1 MGVTSAILGIPMLAR
16 DQRTP
21 FSDWWWTVDKLL
33 LGAIMALMLGGV
45 ILSLAASPPVA
56 TRIGLDPFHFF
67 GRHVL
72 ILLPSLMVL
81 IGVSFLSPKQIRRL
95 ALLVFVVSILLIVAT
110 LAFGAEVKG
119 SRRWITVVGVNIQA
133 SESAK
138 PAFVVMAAW
147 LFAESARRP
156 EMPATFMAIVVLLM
170 LVSLLVME
178 PDFGQTMLI
187 LMVWG
192 ALFFIAGMRMIWVAG
207 LAGAAGAGLFGAY
220 MFVPHVAGRIKRF
233 MNPASGDTFQV
244 DTAMEAFSNGGW
256 FGLGPGEGI
265 AKRSLPDS
273 HTDFVFAVAAEEFGI
288 ILCLALVALFAFV
301 VIRTLS
307 RAYATE
313 DGFAR
318 FGASGLAILFGVQA
332 AINISV
338 NLQLIPAKVMTLP
351 FISYGGSSIV
361 SLAYSGLFTEV
372 MIDVVPSETL
382 RSRSP
387 VALARTGMTLATGT
401 AIAFNLIR
409 RLRPAVVVGFGGYP
423 TLPPLLAARLAGVP
437 GVIHDANAVLGRA
450 NRFLSRHVKAIAT
463 SLPGVL
469 DRDPAL
475 AAKAT
480 TVGTPMRP
488 AILAAARAS
497 YVAPE
502 LTAPFR
508 VLVVGG
514 SQGARVMADVVP
526 GAIERLEPAL
536 WNRLVLTQQ
545 VREEDM
551 GRVRAVYDRLKIKAE
566 LAPFFSDLPA
576 RLASNDVVVS
586 R

>member
-1 MGVTSAILGIPMLAR
+1 MLAR

-72 ILLPSLMVL
+72 FLLPSLMVL

-119 SRRWITVVGVNIQA
+119 SRRWITLLGVNIQA

-147 LFAESARRP
+147 LFAELTKRP
-156 EMPATFMAIVVLLM
+156 EMPATSMAIVLLLT

-207 LAGAAGAGLFGAY
+207 LAGAAAAGLFGAY
-220 MFVPHVAGRIKRF
+220 LLVPHVAGRIKRF

-244 DTAMEAFSNGGW
+244 DMAMEAFWNGGW

-288 ILCLALVALFAFV
+288 ILCLALV
-301 VIRTLS
+301 
-307 RAYATE
+307 
-313 DGFAR
+313 
-318 FGASGLAILFGVQA
+318 GAV
-332 AINISV
+332 
-338 NLQLIPAKVMTLP
+338 
-351 FISYGGSSIV
+351 
-361 SLAYSGLFTEV
+361 
-372 MIDVVPSETL
+372 
-382 RSRSP
+382 
-387 VALARTGMTLATGT
+387 
-401 AIAFNLIR
+401 
-409 RLRPAVVVGFGGYP
+409 RLRRDPDTDTRLFERGYVRALCGVGPCDPVRRAGRDQHGGQSATDP
-423 TLPPLLAARLAGVP
+423 RQGHDAALHLLWRLVDHLAGLWRRHDAGADAAASAHRGGIDERGRRVARL
-437 GVIHDANAVLGRA
+437 
-450 NRFLSRHVKAIAT
+450 
-463 SLPGVL
+463 
-469 DRDPAL
+469 
-475 AAKAT
+475 
-480 TVGTPMRP
+480 
-488 AILAAARAS
+488 
-497 YVAPE
+497 
-502 LTAPFR
+502 
-508 VLVVGG
+508 
-514 SQGARVMADVVP
+514 
-526 GAIERLEPAL
+526 
-536 WNRLVLTQQ
+536 
-545 VREEDM
+545 
-551 GRVRAVYDRLKIKAE
+551 RLKCIPQGLHTILSKI
-566 LAPFFSDLPA
+566 P
-576 RLASNDVVVS
+576 
-586 R
+586 